1 MEKKKRNEERKET
14 EVERKRRQERERK
27 NKQREAKKL
36 KIIIERHS
44 CGQLNVECQYCKALH
59 FPGEKPSDGKFKTC
73 CHKGKV
79 KLERPPYPETLKRLL
94 FDVSSRNHAKI
105 KNNIRSYNSAVAF
118 ASMGAQ
124 IEEYATHGPYC
135 FRIHG
140 QIYHTTSHL
149 HPQEGQIRKYA
160 QLYVIEA
167 EEALQKR
174 MELPPNQQCLPEV
187 LSALDEFFRENNV
200 YAKSFKMLHEIEKE
214 QRQKAKV
221 GNNPEM
227 EVSLIFRRDRG
238 KDRRRYNL
246 PTTDE
251 VAMIY
256 SSETG
261 EPPFERDIQVYPI
274 SNENLITINILSP
287 NLDPMTYPI
296 FYPFGEAG
304 WQPNWTAESYNGKR
318 SHITMLQYKVAL
330 LAIRK
335 EEFNV
340 FLHGGKLSQQWITDS
355 ALQVTTL
362 IKRVSMHIRLLLL
375 SAYKLTGRS
384 K

>member
-1 MEKKKRNEERKET
+1 MEKKRKSEEKDET
-14 EVERKRRQERERK
+14 EIDRKRRREREWKR
-27 NKQREAKKL
+27 NQREAKKL
-36 KIIIERHS
+36 KNVIEEHS

-59 FPGEKPSDGKFKTC
+59 FPGEKPSDGKFTNC

-79 KLERPPYPETLKRLL
+79 KLERPAYPETLKKLL
-94 FDVSSRNHAKI
+94 FDVSSPHHANI

-124 IEEYATHGPYC
+124 IEEFATQGPYC

-149 HPQEGQIRKYA
+149 HPQQGETRKFA

-174 MELPPNQQCLPEV
+174 MELPPNRQCLPEI
-187 LSALDEFFRENNV
+187 LSALDGFLRENNV

-214 QRQKAKV
+214 ERKRAQARKS
-221 GNNPEM
+221 PEM
-227 EVSLIFRRDRG
+227 EVSLVFRRDRG

-261 EPPFERDIQVYPI
+261 EPPFERDIQVYPF
-274 SNENLITINILSP
+274 SNENLIKINILSP
-287 NLDPMTYPI
+287 NLDPMTYPLH
-296 FYPFGEAG
+296 FPFGEAG
-304 WQPNWTAESYNGKR
+304 WQPNWTAEGYTGKR
-318 SHITMLQYKVAL
+318 TNITMLQYKVAL

-340 FLHGGKLSQQWITDS
+340 ILHSGKLSQQWITDS
-355 ALQVTTL
+355 ALQV
-362 IKRVSMHIRLLLL
+362 K
-375 SAYKLTGRS
+375 
-384 K
+384 